1 MPASDSFKQMSD
13 SIESTTLTE
22 RHSPAWAQWV
32 SDVFSPLLIPVY
44 GMVIA
49 LWCTDMRTLPESGR
63 MLATLIVGL
72 ICGFIPFM
80 TIAFL
85 IKIGKVH
92 TRSIA
97 DPRERFLPMSIG
109 AACYLAAGIFV
120 KSAGAPMWLMMFFVA
135 AAVATGIAMA
145 ITTRWKI
152 SAHATAVGGLAGMT
166 AWCVCHGTTDIEA
179 LTELSVVILIA
190 GLVAT
195 SRLLLQRH
203 TMGQVLA
210 GLALGFACCFGLMYI

>member
-1 MPASDSFKQMSD
+1 MRD
-13 SIESTTLTE
+13 SIESSDLAE
-22 RHSPAWAQWV
+22 RHSPTWAQWV

-49 LWCTDMRTLPESGR
+49 LWCTDMRSLPEDGR
-63 MLATLIVGL
+63 VIATIIVG
-72 ICGFIPFM
+72 IISGFIPFV

-85 IKIGKVH
+85 IKTGKVH

-97 DPRERFLPMSIG
+97 NPRERFLPMSIG
-109 AACYLAAGIFV
+109 AVCYLAAGTFV
-120 KSAGAPMWLMMFFVA
+120 KSAGAPMWLVSFFVA
-135 AAVATGIAMA
+135 AAIATGIAMA
-145 ITTRWKI
+145 VTTRWKI

-166 AWCVCHGTTDIEA
+166 AWCVCHGTADIEA
-179 LTELSVVILIA
+179 VIELSIVILIA

-210 GLALGFACCFGLMYI
+210 GLALGFACCFSLMFI

>member
-1 MPASDSFKQMSD
+1 M
-13 SIESTTLTE
+13 ESTTLPE

-49 LWCTDMRTLPESGR
+49 LWCTDMRSLPENAR
-63 MLATLIVGL
+63 VLATVIVGL
-72 ICGFIPFM
+72 ICGLLPFLA
-80 TIAFL
+80 IAFL

-97 DPRERFLPMSIG
+97 NPRERFLPMSIG
-109 AACYLAAGIFV
+109 ATCYIAAGLFV
-120 KSAGAPMWLMMFFVA
+120 SSAGAPSWLRMFFIA
-135 AAVATGIAMA
+135 AAVATVIAMA

-152 SAHATAVGGLAGMT
+152 SAHTTAVGGLLGMT
-166 AWCVCHGTTDIEA
+166 AWCVCHATADIEA
-179 LTELSVVILIA
+179 LTELSVVALIA